1 MAQSTKY
8 TGLDENGDEIIFE
21 GILEPPTKAICI
33 LTLLYIVL
41 IVASMGF
48 VFLALPC
55 LIAIH
60 YYTYFQHWRLY
71 ITHSDLHYGF
81 GCTYTITPFSE
92 INQISVVPGTKNI
105 MVNKKHASI
114 YASSHAVAISN
125 VLRINGVANC
135 KEFVAAVKAEMVR
148 SQQQQDY

>member
-21 GILEPPTKAICI
+21 GIRGPPTKAICI
-33 LTLLYIVL
+33 LTLFYILV
-41 IVASMGF
+41 IVGSMGILL
-48 VFLALPC
+48 LALPC

-60 YYTYFQHWRLY
+60 YFRFFRHWRLY

-92 INQISVVPGTKNI
+92 INQISVVPGTNNI
-105 MVNKKHASI
+105 MVNKKHTSI

-135 KEFVAAVKAEMVR
+135 KEFVAAARAEMAR